1 MSALDTEKLEFNVAV
16 WVPCS
21 SSALRIGQRIQIYSH
36 EWIVNEFLEVLDLDE
51 GQAQIVKRKIN
62 TQLVRNGGSSEA
74 SGLVEKIV
82 VAILAVF
89 LFGLLGLIAVGIA
102 HVLWTGNPNWP

>member
-1 MSALDTEKLEFNVAV
+1 MS
-16 WVPCS
+16 
-21 SSALRIGQRIQIYSH
+21 
-36 EWIVNEFLEVLDLDE
+36 FLSL
-51 GQAQIVKRKIN
+51 K
-62 TQLVRNGGSSEA
+62 NGGSSEA